1 MHLHKI
7 DLLEIDGAR
16 REIVKVLLYVRSK
29 YGQYVRTGTGRAL
42 ESKFLWTLCCR
53 TEEMMKSTNFYSAS
67 CAGDKRKIT
76 VLKGMNNSYLPP
88 IFPLLC
94 LLASWHFAALPPL
107 SVPSK
112 TGACS
117 FFCFLTPSGVPG
129 ETASSL
135 PILRLHPPRLWR
147 FSRVRNSH
155 PISGS

>member
-29 YGQYVRTGTGRAL
+29 YGLYVRTGTGRAF

-53 TEEMMKSTNFYSAS
+53 TEKMMKSTNFYSAS

-88 IFPLLC
+88 IFPRLC

-117 FFCFLTPSGVPG
+117 FLTPSGVPG

-135 PILRLHPPRLWR
+135 PILRLQSLGGLWR
-147 FSRVRNSH
+147 FSRVRISH